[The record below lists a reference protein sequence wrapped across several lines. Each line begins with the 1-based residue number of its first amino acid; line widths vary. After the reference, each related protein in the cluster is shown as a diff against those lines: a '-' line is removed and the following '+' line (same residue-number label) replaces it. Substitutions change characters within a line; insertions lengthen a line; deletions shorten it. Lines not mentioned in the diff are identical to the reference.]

1 MVHFGINGACG
12 QMGRRLIG
20 LLAEEEDCSLAWAAE
35 RADHPDL
42 GRDAGVVA
50 GLGELGVAVKDSVA
64 AADRKPDVVLDFSAP
79 AGIATRAQACAELGA
94 ALVIGT
100 TGLDAESLRVIE
112 VDIAA
117 RIPVLVAPNM
127 SFGVN
132 LLCGVVGKVAK
143 ALGEGYD
150 IEIVEMHHRRKKDAP
165 SGTALKL
172 AHSICDALSWD
183 PEQVLAFGREGMV
196 GERPARQLA
205 IHAVRGGDVVGDHT
219 TIFSAP
225 GERIEITHR
234 VSNRD
239 VFARGAIRVGQALAG
254 RPAGLYSMQ
263 DVLG

>member
-1 MVHFGINGACG
+1 MQFGINGACG

-20 LLAEEEDCSLAWAAE
+20 LLVEEEDCSLACATE

-42 GRDAGVVA
+42 GRDAGVIA
-50 GLGELGVAVKDSVA
+50 GFGELGVLVTDSVA
-64 AADRKPDVVLDFSAP
+64 AAGRKPDVVLDFSVP
-79 AGIATRAQACAELGA
+79 AGIATRAQECAELGA

-100 TGLDAESLRVIE
+100 TGMDKESLRGIE
-112 VDIAA
+112 VDLAA

-127 SFGVN
+127 GLGVN

-172 AHSICDALSWD
+172 ARSICEALSWD

-219 TIFSAP
+219 IIFSGP

-234 VSNRD
+234 VSSRD
-239 VFARGAIRVGQALAG
+239 VFARGAIRAGKSLAG